1 MNREIILVLLA
12 ELHQFCEK
20 GFLFNPGANQQAS
33 SGMVVSSRS

>member
-20 GFLFNPGANQQAS
+20 GFLFNPGANIA
-33 SGMVVSSRS
+33 GLLRYGGEPRS